1 MKRMTSAAG
10 LASKVAIGAAGLVVG
25 AVLAGTLA
33 AQAAGAILPVA
44 SSSAGSAG
52 SSEDPHPGDNGA
64 DGVPESQ
71 EHHGGGRGH
80 DLPMSGTVTAVGSAS
95 VTVQTSSG
103 TKTYSVTRSS
113 DIDKNGEAALSDLA
127 VGDAVTFSVTGAN
140 SDQIDKLHT
149 GDEAKNVPSAPAATE
164 TPDGTRGASGTAG
177 TAYSA

>member
-25 AVLAGTLA
+25 AALAGTLA
-33 AQAAGAILPVA
+33 AQAAGSVVPVA
-44 SSSAGSAG
+44 SPSAG
-52 SSEDPHPGDNGA
+52 SSEDLHPGDNGA

-140 SDQIDKLHT
+140 SDQIDRLHT
-149 GDEAKNVPSAPAATE
+149 GDEARNVPPAPAATE
-164 TPDGTRGASGTAG
+164 TPDGTRGASGTSG